1 MRPKSST
8 ILAKTLLTAEESE
21 TSHSY
26 TSNLLFSVAVEH
38 LRMSVRVDCKPCVL
52 MSHKASLV
60 QPAAANARATAAPIP
75 ASCQYMCIA
84 EVKVVWRQHNT
95 PEAAPVITA
104 TPWKSV

>member
-8 ILAKTLLTAEESE
+8 ILAKTLLTVEGSE

-26 TSNLLFSVAVEH
+26 TSNLLFSLAVEH
-38 LRMSVRVDCKPCVL
+38 LRMSVRVDCKPWVL
-52 MSHKASLV
+52 MSHKASLA

-75 ASCQYMCIA
+75 APCQFPCIA
-84 EVKVVWRQHNT
+84 EMKLSRQYDI